1 MAQREGAE
9 TRRPGKTSF
18 EDAFR
23 LRPELYAD
31 WQAFAELFWTR
42 RLVEPTLLELCRIRV
57 AQILGSAAEER
68 RRTPQ
73 AVAAGLDE
81 ALVAELA
88 DWTGSQRFS
97 DAQRACLRL
106 TDGFV
111 LDPHGVTDADAAAVA
126 AHLPPREMMAL
137 IEALAVFDGFTRF
150 HLILGLEAA

>member
-1 MAQREGAE
+1 MVQREGAE
-9 TRRPGKTSF
+9 TRRPGETSF
-18 EDAFR
+18 EGAFG
-23 LRPELYAD
+23 LRPELHAD

-57 AQILGSAAEER
+57 AQILGCAAEER

-81 ALVAELA
+81 TALTELV
-88 DWTGSQRFS
+88 DWPRSQRFS
-97 DAQRACLRL
+97 DVQRACLRF

-111 LDPHGVTDADAAAVA
+111 LDPHGVSDADAAAVA
-126 AHLPPREMMAL
+126 AHLPPKEMMAL

-150 HLILGLEAA
+150 RLILGLEAA

>member
-1 MAQREGAE
+1 MR
-9 TRRPGKTSF
+9 F
-18 EDAFR
+18 EDAFG

-31 WQAFAELFWTR
+31 WQAFNDLFWTE

-57 AQILGSAAEER
+57 AQILGCAAEER

-73 AVAAGLDE
+73 AVAAGFDE

-88 DWTGSQRFS
+88 DWPRSQRFS
-97 DAQRACLRL
+97 AVQRACLRL

-126 AHLPPREMMAL
+126 ARLPPPEMMAL

-150 HLILGLEAA
+150 RLILGLEAAS